1 MIKAIIRPI
10 KYKATDAHFPWP
22 EEVIGIEVEAELYD
36 SGDIFFAHVT
46 QRGLGIA
53 RWDVMHGEAEL
64 VCILDDEIEVCGECG
79 SEL

>member
-10 KYKATDAHFPWP
+10 KHKAIDAHISWP

-36 SGDIFFAHVT
+36 SGDIFFARVT
-46 QRGLGIA
+46 QKGLGIT

-64 VCILDDEIEVCGECG
+64 VYLLDDEIEVCSECG